1 MSYNIMKVN
10 ALDWFTNLVEENRN
24 ITSLGFGKRIKKKFD
39 EVDAVGN
46 VSLIQFE
53 DPEIERIC
61 HEHGVYTINDT
72 REVSSIN
79 DWFVK
84 NKIIKSFNELKYF
97 TRLKEIDNYSFSAC
111 VNLQSISIPDSVTS
125 IGFGAFS
132 YCDSLQSINIPN
144 SVANIVNYAF
154 HGCKSLQSVII
165 PDSVT
170 SIGGGAFMYCESL
183 QSITIPDSV
192 TSIGEHAFKGC
203 KSLQSVTIPD
213 SVTEIGYSAFLSC
226 GLLKIIYISK
236 NCHVYNQI
244 RKVYPNIQLV
254 EPKVNESSNLG
265 LASKVK
271 KSFTGKSEEDIVKN
285 ASQITQET
293 LVDLYDSWGH
303 VQTDYQGLK
312 FPTLRTWKDFRLCS
326 ARIGRSYSKFI
337 YDMTDGTVVCK
348 FSASSWGEE
357 KLDAIEF
364 WHEGDKKL
372 LKNRLYGEEKYS
384 VEYVDSF
391 YKNKKNYILDWFIPA
406 TLRFLE
412 KYPEYIG
419 RFYAK
424 LIK

>member
-1 MSYNIMKVN
+1 MKLN
-10 ALDWFTNLVEENRN
+10 ALEWYTNLIAENRN
-24 ITSLGFGKRIKKKFD
+24 LTSLGLGRRVKDNYNKEIEKGRPEGLFFI
-39 EVDAVGN
+39 E
-46 VSLIQFE
+46 FE
-53 DPEIERIC
+53 DPEIKRIC
-61 HEHGVYTINDT
+61 HEHGVKTEEDAAAVTDINK
-72 REVSSIN
+72 
-79 DWFVK
+79 WFEM
-84 NKIIKSFNELKYF
+84 NGEIKKFNELKYF
-97 TRLKEIDNYSFSAC
+97 TGIKYLQGFSTC
-111 VNLQSISIPDSVTS
+111 SNLQ
-125 IGFGAFS
+125 
-132 YCDSLQSINIPN
+132 
-144 SVANIVNYAF
+144 
-154 HGCKSLQSVII
+154 
-165 PDSVT
+165 
-170 SIGGGAFMYCESL
+170 E
-183 QSITIPDSV
+183 ITIPTGVERIVAFCFEGTSLEKVFIPEGVRTIDAFAFNSCKKLKEVWLPSTLVSISGNTFTLCPKLEKVHVHSSSPAFRLNRVKKAFDKREFESKGLQIILESV
-192 TSIGEHAFKGC
+192 
-203 KSLQSVTIPD
+203 KS
-213 SVTEIGYSAFLSC
+213 
-226 GLLKIIYISK
+226 
-236 NCHVYNQI
+236 
-244 RKVYPNIQLV
+244 
-254 EPKVNESSNLG
+254 LG

-303 VQTDYQGLK
+303 VPTDYQGLK

-348 FSASSWGEE
+348 FSASTWGEE
-357 KLDAIEF
+357 GLDAIEF

-419 RFYAK
+419 RFYTK